1 MHTRRFGLRS
11 ARVNP
16 SAPLSD
22 DTSRGA
28 VAQASR
34 LERVDEGAYAWRVPD
49 GWQQGRG
56 AFGGLV
62 IAALA
67 RAALA
72 TERDPARRLRSLTA
86 ELCGPAQVGDAR
98 IVVEW
103 LRRGSKLSNLE
114 ARLLQSGE
122 VVARAG
128 FVLAEARRAV
138 ELPALEPPQ
147 ALGAGWEAL
156 EPVPLGPPLGPVFSQ
171 HYAYRLTAHPPFA
184 GAREASAEGWVSASG
199 GGALDVPAVLALLD
213 VWWPAHFATL
223 EAPRPSATVSF
234 TAQLLVD
241 PSELAA
247 EPLYH
252 RARAVA
258 SSGGYLVELREL
270 WARDGRLVALNQQ
283 TFAVLG

>member
-1 MHTRRFGLRS
+1 MSHAASRLHD
-11 ARVNP
+11 P
-16 SAPLSD
+16 SSSPL
-22 DTSRGA
+22 A
-28 VAQASR
+28 AASR
-34 LERVDEGAYAWRVPD
+34 LERDGERSYVWSVPD

-62 IAALA
+62 IAALT
-67 RAALA
+67 RAALSFEA
-72 TERDPARRLRSLTA
+72 DPTRRLRSLTA
-86 ELCGPAQVGDAR
+86 ELCGPVQVGPAT
-98 IVVEW
+98 VEVEP

-114 ARLLQSGE
+114 VRLLQEGE

-138 ELPALEPPQ
+138 ELPALEPPR

-156 EPVPLGPPLGPVFSQ
+156 APVPIGPPLGPVFSQ

-184 GAREASAEGWVSASG
+184 GASEACAEGWVSASG

-241 PSELAA
+241 PAELAA

-258 SSGGYLVELREL
+258 SSGGYVVELREL